1 MSLGFAQNGRMRLA
15 LTAAL
20 ATTFSICLS
29 AQLNLDSTVERARQE
44 FNVPGIA
51 VAVVKDGQVVLAKGF
66 GVRKLGDPAPVT
78 ADTLFGI
85 ASNSKAFTAAALA
98 ILVDEGK
105 VKWDEAVLH
114 YLPNF
119 QMYDPYVTREMTVRD
134 LLVHR
139 SGLGLG
145 AGDLMYFPTS
155 DLSSDEIV
163 KRLRYVRPSTS
174 FRSTYNYDN
183 ILYLVAGKV
192 IEAVSGK
199 PWDVFIQERFLA
211 PLGMTTSTTSVKAL
225 KPGMNYAFP
234 HAPAEGK
241 LQTVPFTVLDNNAP
255 AAALNS
261 SVNEMTHWVQAL
273 LSGGEYNGKRLFS
286 VRQAREIWSPV
297 TIMPTGNPQPELAA
311 TRPNMRAYAL
321 GWNVSDYRGHKL
333 VSHTG
338 GLAGMVTSVMLAPDD
353 KLGILVFTNQEQGS
367 AFSAINFTVLDH
379 YLNVAPTDWVS
390 VLGAVR
396 KRREAE
402 ANAEVKAASEK
413 RNAASKPS
421 LPLSS
426 YAGRFRDSWY
436 GDVLIE
442 EKNGRL
448 EIRFTHTP
456 SLVGT
461 LEHFQYDT
469 FVARWFDRTLLAD
482 AYLTFSLKADG
493 SIRDAVMSAISPLTD
508 FSYDFHDLLLR
519 PVALGSAAY

>member
-1 MSLGFAQNGRMRLA
+1 MRLV
-15 LTAAL
+15 LTAVL
-20 ATTFSICLS
+20 AATLPICLS
-29 AQLNLDSTVERARQE
+29 AQPNLDATVERARQE

-51 VAVVKDGQVVLAKGF
+51 VAVVKDGRVVLAKGF
-66 GVRKLGDPAPVT
+66 GVRKLGDPAAVT

-85 ASNSKAFTAAALA
+85 ASNSKAFTGAALA
-98 ILVDEGK
+98 MLVDEGK
-105 VKWDEAVLH
+105 VKWDEPVLR
-114 YLPNF
+114 YLPQF

-192 IEAVSGK
+192 IEAASGK

-211 PLGMTTSTTSVKAL
+211 PLGMTTTTTSVKGL
-225 KPGMNYAFP
+225 KPGMNFAYP
-234 HAPAEGK
+234 HAPADGK
-241 LQTVPFTVLDNNAP
+241 LQTVAFTVLDNNAP

-261 SVNEMTHWVQAL
+261 SVNEMTKWVLAL
-273 LSGGEYNGKRLFS
+273 LNGGEYNGKRLFS
-286 VRQAREIWSPV
+286 ARQARELWSPV
-297 TIMPTGNPQPELAA
+297 TIMPNGNQQPELAA

-367 AFSAINFTVLDH
+367 AFSAINYTVLDQ
-379 YLNVAPTDWVS
+379 YLNVAPTDWVAAY
-390 VLGAVR
+390 GAVR
-396 KRREAE
+396 RRREAE
-402 ANAEVKAASEK
+402 AGAEVKAAAEK
-413 RNAASKPS
+413 RNTASKPA
-421 LPLSS
+421 LPVAS
-426 YAGRFRDSWY
+426 YAGRYRDSWY
-436 GDVLIE
+436 GDVVIE

-448 EIRFTHTP
+448 EMRFTHTP
-456 SLVGT
+456 SLAGV

-469 FVARWFDRTLLAD
+469 FVARWADRTLLAD
-482 AYLTFSLKADG
+482 AYVTFSLKADG
-493 SIRDAVMSAISPLTD
+493 SIRDVTMSAISPLTD

-519 PVALGSAAY
+519 PVAPGTPAY